1 MDDPASAQ
9 SYYHSQ
15 FVQQGF
21 PTPKCATKTKNTTS
35 NQPSLEDA
43 IGEMH
48 RSGSTAEAFNY
59 ITGFIMTQM
68 TAKAGIKKHGKVAV
82 EALFQE
88 FLQLHDKGVFSPQ
101 DASTLTKEQKRGA
114 LRAISVIK
122 EKRCGRIKGRTV
134 ADGSVQRGL
143 YPKEQT
149 SSPTTSTDA
158 LMLSVMIDAIE
169 RRDVAVADVEGAYL
183 HAKMEDF
190 TLLRVEGESVDI
202 MCKVCS
208 DYIPFVT
215 IENGKRV
222 LYLQLLKALYGC
234 VQSALLWY
242 ELFTGTLMDMGFT
255 LNPYDPC
262 VANKTINGKQ
272 CTIVWYVDDN
282 KISHVEYDVVTR
294 IIKRIEKSFGKMAVT
309 RGKEHEFLGMNITY
323 LENGTAKIRMK
334 GHLEEAIEEF
344 GEAITKSATSPAK
357 RDLFDIDEK
366 SEGLE
371 RGVSEAFHSVTA
383 KLLFVSH
390 RARLDVQLP
399 IGFLCTRVTCSTEQ
413 DRLKLKRV
421 LEFLKGTLEDYRI
434 VGADDVT
441 IMQTWV
447 DASHA
452 VHKDMK
458 SHTGGVVSFGRGA
471 VMSKSSKQKLN
482 TKSSTESELDG
493 ASDYLAYPTWAKKFL
508 ASQGY
513 VLKQNIF
520 HQDNKSTIKFE
531 ENGRKSCGPNSRHID
546 IRYFW
551 IKDRL
556 GLEDFE
562 VRYCPTE
569 QMLADFFTKPLQGGL
584 FKKLRA
590 VVMGHMHIDSLR
602 AETPPPTQERVGEQG
617 KDQKKTVR
625 IKVSAGNVSEG
636 ADDVPGAKTDAKTQ
650 QPFTLIGKKGKPIV
664 RTTNCRKRERRLN
677 SSHSIRII
685 PS

>member
-1 MDDPASAQ
+1 
-9 SYYHSQ
+9 
-15 FVQQGF
+15 
-21 PTPKCATKTKNTTS
+21 
-35 NQPSLEDA
+35 
-43 IGEMH
+43 
-48 RSGSTAEAFNY
+48 
-59 ITGFIMTQM
+59 
-68 TAKAGIKKHGKVAV
+68 
-82 EALFQE
+82 
-88 FLQLHDKGVFSPQ
+88 
-101 DASTLTKEQKRGA
+101 
-114 LRAISVIK
+114 
-122 EKRCGRIKGRTV
+122 
-134 ADGSVQRGL
+134 
-143 YPKEQT
+143 
-149 SSPTTSTDA
+149 
-158 LMLSVMIDAIE
+158 
-169 RRDVAVADVEGAYL
+169 
-183 HAKMEDF
+183 
-190 TLLRVEGESVDI
+190 
-202 MCKVCS
+202 
-208 DYIPFVT
+208 
-215 IENGKRV
+215 
-222 LYLQLLKALYGC
+222 
-234 VQSALLWY
+234 
-242 ELFTGTLMDMGFT
+242 
-255 LNPYDPC
+255 
-262 VANKTINGKQ
+262 
-272 CTIVWYVDDN
+272 
-282 KISHVEYDVVTR
+282 
-294 IIKRIEKSFGKMAVT
+294 
-309 RGKEHEFLGMNITY
+309 
-323 LENGTAKIRMK
+323 
-334 GHLEEAIEEF
+334 
-344 GEAITKSATSPAK
+344 
-357 RDLFDIDEK
+357 
-366 SEGLE
+366 
-371 RGVSEAFHSVTA
+371 
-383 KLLFVSH
+383 
-390 RARLDVQLP
+390 
-399 IGFLCTRVTCSTEQ
+399 VTCSTEQ

-482 TKSSTESELDG
+482 TKSSTESELVG

-508 ASQGY
+508 GSQGY

-602 AETPPPTQERVGEQG
+602 AETSPPTQERVGEQG